1 MLKKKGKVLVIMVA
15 VMMVVAFSLGACG
28 GGASEDSGAAT
39 EDASASDDSATGE
52 ATTED
57 TAAEID
63 GGGEYVIGF
72 SNCSTANTWRMQLEA
87 EFKQEADQFVA
98 DGRIKEYYMLN
109 ANGDVQKQIAD
120 VQDLI
125 AKKVDAILVTC
136 VNPDGINNV
145 LQEAKDAGIVVIN
158 FDQWSSA
165 DFFDAKI
172 IGDNYTIGY
181 QCAEFICDNVE
192 DNAKILQLDGIAGS
206 AGSEAAR
213 QGMEDAIKDKG
224 KTLDIV
230 ADLACDWDYATAK
243 TAVEDALVANP
254 QIDGVLS
261 QGGAMT
267 QATIEVFNAQGRPLV
282 PMSGEGSNGF
292 LKVWK
297 ENQGKDNFKSFA
309 FVIPTWQG
317 LLALDAAVEILNGQ
331 QVEKDQKI
339 IDPGVT
345 EDTLDDFVRPELSDS
360 LWVPTKL
367 TDENI
372 KALFTE

>member
-1 MLKKKGKVLVIMVA
+1 MLEKKKIVIVA
-15 VMMVVAFSLGACG
+15 FIVAALMVVALSFGACSG
-28 GGASEDSGAAT
+28 GG
-39 EDASASDDSATGE
+39 
-52 ATTED
+52 
-57 TAAEID
+57 D
-63 GGGEYVIGF
+63 GGAKEEGNTSTSGGDYVIGF
-72 SNCSTANTWRMQLEA
+72 SNLSTANTWRMQLES
-87 EFKQEADQFVA
+87 EFKQEADQFKA
-98 DGRIKEYYMLN
+98 DGKIKEYYMLN
-109 ANGDVQKQIAD
+109 ANGDAQKQIAD
-120 VQDLI
+120 IQDLI

-136 VNPDGINNV
+136 VNPDGLNNV

-192 DNAKILQLDGIAGS
+192 DGAKILQLDGIAGS
-206 AGSEAAR
+206 SGSEAAR
-213 QGMEDAIKDKG
+213 KGMEDAIKDKG
-224 KTLDIV
+224 KKLDIV

-243 TAVEDALVANP
+243 AAVEDVLVANP

-267 QATIEVFNAQGRPLV
+267 QACIEVFKAHNRALV
-282 PMSGEGSNGF
+282 PMSGEGTNGF
-292 LKVWK
+292 LKIWK
-297 ENQGKDNFKSFA
+297 ENQGKDKFKSFA

-317 LLALDAAVEILNGQ
+317 MLALDAAVDILNGK

-339 IDPGVT
+339 IDPGIT
-345 EDTLDDFVRPELSDS
+345 EETLDDFVRTDLSDS

-367 TDENI
+367 TEDNI
-372 KALFTE
+372 KALYSE